1 MLFSQQ
7 LRTFSYVK
15 DTSLVLTPSDVGK
28 IMAIIP
34 SDNPNVAKLYD
45 GSASMIPIGKMIA
58 YNTNEV
64 IIESTNI

>member
-7 LRTFSYVK
+7 LRTFSYIK
-15 DTSLVLTPSDVGK
+15 DPSLILTPSDVGK

-45 GSASMIPIGKMIA
+45 GSITMIPLGKMIA